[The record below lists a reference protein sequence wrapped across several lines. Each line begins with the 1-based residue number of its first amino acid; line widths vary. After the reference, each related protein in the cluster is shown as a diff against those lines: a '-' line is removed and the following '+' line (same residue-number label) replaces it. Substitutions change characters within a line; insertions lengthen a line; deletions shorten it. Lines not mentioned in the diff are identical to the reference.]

1 MPGPSGVEPDASTAR
16 TGRHATEP
24 VVARARL
31 LPGRLGDV
39 IVGVIAV
46 AVAVTL
52 LVSLTRSPAAPSS
65 NADGPQQSG
74 ATTSASPDATAP
86 SPSAADALPATGAD
100 PSGSGSPAAPSAR
113 PVPPAY
119 PPSGRVLQLAAFR
132 AMGDG
137 RTDDTRAVQRAL
149 DALRPGDE
157 LQVPA
162 GKTYRHTKVLRV
174 HTLGARITGG
184 GTFLATAQASSSFLV
199 DADRVTV
206 DGSLTFRLAS
216 STKRWETY
224 DQMKLR
230 LGAHTGIVISGVTV
244 DGSAAAGIYVGA
256 ATHFLLVDVTV
267 RNTRADGIHITEGS
281 SYGVVTGAT
290 VSNTGDDGIAV
301 VSYLGSRLAHDIAVT
316 SPRFSGQTWGRAF
329 SVVGGTRV
337 TWKDIFATGSSAAAV
352 YIAAEPGYRTWGSS
366 HVTVTGGTIELAN
379 RTTSV
384 QHGAVLIYN
393 GETGQTNTDITVQGL
408 TIRSTRAS
416 SPADVRILSDSS
428 RCVQRRIL
436 ITGITVVGG
445 PRKGFS
451 NNAGSGAYRLS
462 AFTKNGVAV
471 ASHRGW

>member
-1 MPGPSGVEPDASTAR
+1 MA
-16 TGRHATEP
+16 
-24 VVARARL
+24 VVVVGAL
-31 LPGRLGDV
+31 L
-39 IVGVIAV
+39 I
-46 AVAVTL
+46 
-52 LVSLTRSPAAPSS
+52 SLTRTTTDSSSSADGPVPPVGAPAPATGPGGPSVL
-65 NADGPQQSG
+65 ADGPQSSS
-74 ATTSASPDATAP
+74 APASPAAGSPSVSSP
-86 SPSAADALPATGAD
+86 SPSTVPSLPATGVG
-100 PSGSGSPAAPSAR
+100 PSGSTTAPSAR
-113 PVPPAY
+113 PAPPAY
-119 PPSGRVLQLAAFR
+119 PPSGRVLQLASFR
-132 AMGDG
+132 AVGDG

-162 GKTYRHTKVLRV
+162 GKTYRHTQVLRV
-174 HTLGARITGG
+174 HTLGARISGA

-206 DGSLTFRLAS
+206 DGPTFRLAS

-230 LGAHTGIVISGVTV
+230 LGARTGIVIAGVTI
-244 DGSAAAGIYVGA
+244 DGSAAAGVYVGG
-256 ATHFLLVDVTV
+256 ATHFSLVDVTV

-281 SYGVVTGAT
+281 AYGAVTGAT

-301 VSYLGSRLAHDIAVT
+301 VSYLGSRLAHDIAIT

-352 YIAAEPGYRTWGSS
+352 YIAAEPGYKTWGSS
-366 HVTVTGGTIELAN
+366 HVTVSGGTIELAN

-393 GETGQTNTDITVQGL
+393 GETGQANTDITVAGL

-416 SPADVRILSDSS
+416 SPADVRIVSDSS
-428 RCVQRRIL
+428 RCVQRRIA

-445 PRKGFS
+445 PRTGFS
-451 NNAGSGAYRLS
+451 NNAGSAAYRLS
-462 AFTKNGVAV
+462 SFTKNGVAV

>member
-1 MPGPSGVEPDASTAR
+1 M
-16 TGRHATEP
+16 
-24 VVARARL
+24 VVA
-31 LPGRLGDV
+31 G
-39 IVGVIAV
+39 
-46 AVAVTL
+46 TL
-52 LVSLTRSPAAPSS
+52 LVSLTRTTTGASS
-65 NADGPQQSG
+65 SADGPVAPTG
-74 ATTSASPDATAP
+74 NEPASAAG
-86 SPSAADALPATGAD
+86 SPSAADTLPATGVD
-100 PSGSGSPAAPSAR
+100 PSSSPAAPGAR
-113 PVPPAY
+113 PAPPAY
-119 PPSGRVLQLAAFR
+119 PPSGRVLQLASFR
-132 AMGDG
+132 AVGDG

-199 DADRVTV
+199 DADRVTL
-206 DGSLTFRLAS
+206 DGLTFRLAS

-230 LGAHTGIVISGVTV
+230 LGARTGIVVTDVTV
-244 DGSAAAGIYVGA
+244 DGAAAAGVYVGG
-256 ATHFLLVDVTV
+256 ATHFRLVDVTV

-281 SYGVVTGAT
+281 AFGVVTGAT

-301 VSYLGSRLAHDIAVT
+301 VSYLGSRLAHDITIA

-337 TWKDIFATGSSAAAV
+337 TWKDIVATGSSAAAV

-393 GETGQTNTDITVQGL
+393 GETGQSNSDITIQGL

-416 SPADVRILSDSS
+416 SPADVRIVSDSS

-436 ITGITVVGG
+436 IIGITVVGG
-445 PRKGFS
+445 PRTGFS
-451 NNAGSGAYRLS
+451 SNAGSAAYRLS
-462 AFTKNGVAV
+462 AFTKNGVAL